1 MQVIENKLS
10 IMLLNE
16 TTIAKQSEV
25 AVPKLTIKHV
35 QDKGA
40 LLAQLSN
47 RLLCLIA
54 TQTELVGS

>member
-1 MQVIENKLS
+1 MQVMENKLS
-10 IMLLNE
+10 ILFLNE

-25 AVPKLTIKHV
+25 AVPELTIKHV